1 MQHLPVFQTPDS
13 QCPRFKLSQCPL
25 NANTFCSRDAVKCSL
40 WLELRLRSSLCSGV
54 KGRATHARIDSLR
67 SNNRRWSVCHRPSWG
82 IVWMNA
88 LVGRCRWARQTRVTR
103 GTVWVKGSYL
113 YRSQLSQSSH
123 FSSCLTVLTFATPQL
138 ALLDAAQGALSVVEW
153 PQL

>member
-1 MQHLPVFQTPDS
+1 MSKVQVIPMPAERQY
-13 QCPRFKLSQCPL
+13 
-25 NANTFCSRDAVKCSL
+25 FCSRDAVKCSL
-40 WLELRLRSSLCSGV
+40 WLELQLRNSLCTGV
-54 KGRATHARIDSLR
+54 RGRATYARIDSLR
-67 SNNRRWSVCHRPSWG
+67 SNNRPWSVCHRPSWG

-103 GTVWVKGSYL
+103 ETVWVKGSYL
-113 YRSQLSQSSH
+113 YRSQLSH
-123 FSSCLTVLTFATPQL
+123 FSSCLTVLMFETPQF